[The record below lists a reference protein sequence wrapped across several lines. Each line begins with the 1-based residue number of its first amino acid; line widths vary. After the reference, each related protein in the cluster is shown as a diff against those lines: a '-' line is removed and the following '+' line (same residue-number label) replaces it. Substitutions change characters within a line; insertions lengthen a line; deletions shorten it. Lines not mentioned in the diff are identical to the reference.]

1 MSEPSPQPLSD
12 NGRKLLRELNAK
24 ISTMETLLGNLHS
37 TESKTGSSFQE
48 LKVDLRTR
56 LTACYLARDSLQ
68 KGGQQNAG
76 NLEDLLARF
85 RVRVEHQK
93 YREQPVIQLSDVQSV
108 NIDELARRL
117 TA

>member
-1 MSEPSPQPLSD
+1 MPEPSPQPLSD

-37 TESKTGSSFQE
+37 TESKTGSSFQSI
-48 LKVDLRTR
+48 KVDLRAQ
-56 LTACYLARDSLQ
+56 LTACYLARESLQ
-68 KGGQQNAG
+68 NGELQNAG
-76 NLEDLLARF
+76 NLENLLTRL
-85 RVRVEHQK
+85 RVRMEHRK
-93 YREQPVIQLSDVQSV
+93 YRDQDVIQLRDVQSV